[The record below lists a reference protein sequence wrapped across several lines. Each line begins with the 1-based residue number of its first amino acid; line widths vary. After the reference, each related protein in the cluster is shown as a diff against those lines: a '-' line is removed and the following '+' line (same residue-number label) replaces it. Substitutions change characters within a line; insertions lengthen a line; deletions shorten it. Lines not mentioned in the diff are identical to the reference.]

1 MMADQLRDTTMAVAT
16 RRLLR
21 VQVEDAVRADEMF
34 SVLMGEKVEPR
45 REFIERHALEVEEL
59 DV

>member
-1 MMADQLRDTTMAVAT
+1 M
-16 RRLLR
+16 
-21 VQVEDAVRADEMF
+21 QVEDVVRADEMF

-45 REFIERHALEVEEL
+45 RAFIEHHALEVEEL

>member
-1 MMADQLRDTTMAVAT
+1 MMAAQLRDTTMAVAT

-21 VQVEDAVRADEMF
+21 VQVDDVVRADEMF
-34 SVLMGEKVEPR
+34 TVLMGERVEPR
-45 REFIERHALEVEEL
+45 RAFIERHALEVEEL